1 MKLELQPIGVVRT
14 AATDLPRHCSVS
26 DVEGTL
32 VVDEA
37 LREGLADIRPGQ
49 LIAVLFW
56 FHQSPP
62 FDESYLKQ
70 RPPTTGE
77 LRGIFSTC
85 SPIRPNPLGHSVVEV
100 LAVRDNELAVRGLDM
115 RDGTPILD
123 LKPHKEPRPVS
134 SGSGAPR
141 RC

>member
-1 MKLELQPIGVVRT
+1 MNLELRPIGVVRT
-14 AATDLPRHCSVS
+14 AATELPRHCSVS

-32 VVDEA
+32 IVDEA
-37 LREGLADIRPGQ
+37 WVEGLSDVQPGQ
-49 LIAVLFW
+49 LLAVIFW
-56 FHQSPP
+56 FDQSPP
-62 FDESYLKQ
+62 FEPRYLKQ

-100 LAVRDNELAVRGLDM
+100 LAVRRNEIAVRGLDM

-123 LKPHKEPRPVS
+123 LKPYKEARPPS
-134 SGSGAPR
+134 AASD
-141 RC
+141 